1 MNIQNASIG
10 LEVVR
15 AKGDYVVGRVG
26 IIEDIDT
33 EKNKVKV
40 SWGTWVS
47 ISVVEPTSI
56 PYEIIDGYMQKD
68 LTWINP
74 KYKAL

>member
-1 MNIQNASIG
+1 MNIQNALIG

-26 IIEDIDT
+26 IIEEIDT
-33 EKNKVKV
+33 EKNRVKV

-47 ISVVEPTSI
+47 VSVVEPTSI
-56 PYEIIDGYMQKD
+56 PYEIIDGYMKKN

-74 KYKAL
+74 KYKTL

>member
-26 IIEDIDT
+26 IIEEIDIQ
-33 EKNKVKV
+33 KNRVKV

-56 PYEIIDGYMQKD
+56 PYEIIEGYQKNY
-68 LTWINP
+68 TWTNP
-74 KYKAL
+74 KYRTL

>member
-26 IIEDIDT
+26 IIEEIDT
-33 EKNKVKV
+33 QKNRVKV

-56 PYEIIDGYMQKD
+56 PYEIIEGYQKNY
-68 LTWINP
+68 TWTNP
-74 KYKAL
+74 KYRTL

>member
-26 IIEDIDT
+26 IIEEVDT
-33 EKNKVKV
+33 KKNRVKV

-56 PYEIIDGYMQKD
+56 PYEIIDGYMQKN

-74 KYKAL
+74 KYKTL

>member
-1 MNIQNASIG
+1 MNIQNATIG

-15 AKGDYVVGRVG
+15 SKGDYVVGRVG
-26 IIEDIDT
+26 NIIDIDT
-33 EKNKVKV
+33 EKNRVKV

-47 ISVVEPTSI
+47 VSVVEPTSI
-56 PYEIIDGYMQKD
+56 AYQIIEGYMNKN
-68 LTWINP
+68 LTFIYP

>member
-26 IIEDIDT
+26 IIEEIDT
-33 EKNKVKV
+33 
-40 SWGTWVS
+40 
-47 ISVVEPTSI
+47 
-56 PYEIIDGYMQKD
+56 QK
-68 LTWINP
+68 TES
-74 KYKAL
+74 K

>member
-1 MNIQNASIG
+1 MNIQNATIG

-15 AKGDYVVGRVG
+15 SKGDYVVGRVG
-26 IIEDIDT
+26 NIIDIDT
-33 EKNKVKV
+33 EKNRVKV

-47 ISVVEPTSI
+47 VSVVEPTSI
-56 PYEIIDGYMQKD
+56 SYQIIEGYMNKN
-68 LTWINP
+68 LTFVYP